1 MCCIIFWIG
10 IFFSGISFFNY
21 ESENCEREICYFFSL
36 FFYFISL
43 FSIRILLGLALEF
56 NINERNKWFSLFSH
70 FLLQRWGKGREEKK
84 GWNFLIF
91 NERNN
96 PSPPSS
102 NKFQRGE
109 KKEIVGVQIN
119 RDWDSKVLENSYDS
133 LKSTLSTRFTF
144 HVLKKIQVYQL
155 TFCRI
160 SHEEKPS
167 AGINSLLTVLSLM
180 ATKQKKIKYTRISSY
195 RMAKMK
201 GKTKFRRSEE

>member
-144 HVLKKIQVYQL
+144 HVLKKEQVYQL
-155 TFCRI
+155 TFCHASRM
-160 SHEEKPS
+160 KK
-167 AGINSLLTVLSLM
+167 NLLLELILFLLSFLLWR
-180 ATKQKKIKYTRISSY
+180 QNKKIKYTRISSY

>member
-1 MCCIIFWIG
+1 MASPWNLILTKETNGFLCFHIFLCKDG
-10 IFFSGISFFNY
+10 
-21 ESENCEREICYFFSL
+21 ER
-36 FFYFISL
+36 
-43 FSIRILLGLALEF
+43 G
-56 NINERNKWFSLFSH
+56 
-70 FLLQRWGKGREEKK
+70 EKK
-84 GWNFLIF
+84 RKVETFLFLTRETI
-91 NERNN
+91 
-96 PSPPSS
+96 PPPPLSS

-144 HVLKKIQVYQL
+144 HVLKKEQVYQF

-180 ATKQKKIKYTRISSY
+180 ATKQKNKIYTNFFISYGQDERKNKVQKERRILSFLLWRQNKKIKYTRISSY

-201 GKTKFRRSEE
+201 ENKVQKERRII